1 MRDRDPNGKL
11 FIVKRVTTYEDGTP
25 RKRPVWERDGRIY
38 KTLKEAKG
46 ESDLD
51 LFYQTFM
58 GN

>member
-46 ESDLD
+46 ESDLN